1 MGLGPKPER
10 ISGLRMAVAVL
21 CALLIIFA
29 GVVQV
34 AHTHPGSAAI
44 HADCSLC
51 VAVHIAVHP
60 AQSALPL
67 LSAAVVRRVEANPVF
82 SGAGALLAF
91 ALFTRPPPVL
101 AAAA

>member
-10 ISGLRMAVAVL
+10 MSGLRMAVAVL
-21 CALLIIFA
+21 CALLIVFA

-51 VAVHIAVHP
+51 VAVHIAIHP
-60 AQSALPL
+60 AQSVVPPV
-67 LSAAVVRRVEANPVF
+67 STAVVRRVDANPVS

-91 ALFTRPPPVL
+91 ALFTRPPPAL
-101 AAAA
+101 TAAA